1 MRKAIIIFVRKPEL
15 GKVKT
20 RLAASAGDEKALEV
34 YKALLQHT
42 YDITML
48 VDADKYVFYAGE
60 IEKNDLW
67 NAQGYIKRLQS
78 NDDLGGKM
86 KDAFIHLFDDG
97 YDEVVITGSDCF
109 ELTTAIINQA
119 FDKLEDNDL
128 VIGPANDG
136 GYYLLGLKRMI
147 TSLFENK
154 QWSTETV
161 LADTI
166 NDVKALDIGY
176 ALLPELSDIDTLED
190 LNRYQQTLKA

>member
-42 YDITML
+42 YDITMP
-48 VDADKYVFYAGE
+48 VGADKYVFYAGE

-78 NDDLGGKM
+78 NDDLGRKM

-97 YDEVVITGSDCF
+97 YDQVVITGSDCF

-119 FDKLEDNDL
+119 FDKLEDNEL

-154 QWSTETV
+154 QWSTDTV

-166 NDVKALDIGY
+166 KDVKALDISY
-176 ALLPELSDIDTLED
+176 ALLPELSDIDTIED